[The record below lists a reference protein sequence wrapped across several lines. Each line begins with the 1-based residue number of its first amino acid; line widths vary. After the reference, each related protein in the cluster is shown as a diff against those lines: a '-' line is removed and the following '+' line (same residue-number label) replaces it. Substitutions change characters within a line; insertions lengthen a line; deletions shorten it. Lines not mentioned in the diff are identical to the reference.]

1 MQYDADYYQ
10 WTQDTARRLRSGEFN
25 KIELAALIDEV
36 EDLGK
41 RERAALE
48 NRLIVLI
55 CHLLEWDYQPQKRTR
70 SWQATIKLQRIRL
83 ERLLRQSPSLRP
95 VVAETLAGAYSEAVL
110 LAVRETGMEE
120 AAFPRACPYTVAE
133 ILCDKDVSLP
143 D

>member
-1 MQYDADYYQ
+1 MMQYDADYYQ

-25 KIELAALIDEV
+25 KIEFAAPPDEV

-41 RERAALE
+41 RERSALE

-55 CHLLEWDYQPQKRTR
+55 CHLLEWDYQPQKWTR
-70 SWQATIKLQRIRL
+70 SWQAT
-83 ERLLRQSPSLRP
+83 
-95 VVAETLAGAYSEAVL
+95 
-110 LAVRETGMEE
+110 
-120 AAFPRACPYTVAE
+120 ACPYTIAE